1 MASRCMSEVFYFQNK
16 SSGRMVDV
24 MYRDQFEQLSN
35 DDAWEKTTREKFEEV
50 RYGKVRNKKN

>member
-1 MASRCMSEVFYFQNK
+1 MSEVFYFKNK

-24 MYRDQFEQLSN
+24 MYRDQFEQLIN